1 MNLNITD
8 IFNIT
13 DTRNINVYDIFYQT
27 YLEDKEKALRWMIYL
42 RDIKDGLGMR
52 VISSILLKL
61 QKDDL
66 HMAMKIAQ
74 SDVEQFGRY
83 DDLIKDY
90 IKYNSSIQSIL
101 IRKIYEQLHEDMEL
115 QKEGKRISLL
125 AKWLP
130 SINTSSDYTRKN
142 ANAICNDLLLSKRQY
157 RKILSRLRN
166 HINIIETKLC
176 QKDYNID
183 YASLPKKA
191 LLFYHDAFM
200 RNDKDNYTKY
210 LTQYKKEKNSDN
222 RSFEEKLNNP
232 RYDKIINEWLK

>member
-1 MNLNITD
+1 M
-8 IFNIT
+8 
-13 DTRNINVYDIFYQT
+13 
-27 YLEDKEKALRWMIYL
+27 A
-42 RDIKDGLGMR
+42 
-52 VISSILLKL
+52 L
-61 QKDDL
+61 QK
-66 HMAMKIAQ
+66 A
-74 SDVEQFGRY
+74 
-83 DDLIKDY
+83 
-90 IKYNSSIQSIL
+90 
-101 IRKIYEQLHEDMEL
+101 
-115 QKEGKRISLL
+115 GKRISLL

-157 RKILSRLRN
+157 RKILSRLRK
-166 HINIIETKLC
+166 HIDIVETKLC
-176 QKDYNID
+176 MKNYNID

>member
-1 MNLNITD
+1 M
-8 IFNIT
+8 
-13 DTRNINVYDIFYQT
+13 
-27 YLEDKEKALRWMIYL
+27 
-42 RDIKDGLGMR
+42 
-52 VISSILLKL
+52 
-61 QKDDL
+61 
-66 HMAMKIAQ
+66 
-74 SDVEQFGRY
+74 
-83 DDLIKDY
+83 
-90 IKYNSSIQSIL
+90 
-101 IRKIYEQLHEDMEL
+101 
-115 QKEGKRISLL
+115 
-125 AKWLP
+125 
-130 SINTSSDYTRKN
+130 
-142 ANAICNDLLLSKRQY
+142 LLSKRQY